1 MVDTS
6 DGGSRR
12 EATLPLP
19 FRPTEGRDAHVAG
32 PIDAGESM
40 TRRILCSG
48 LLALLLSSWG
58 NWAAATPN
66 RSRVLS
72 SPRARSIRV
81 SLHTRRHP
89 HRPST
94 PLLESL
100 VLPRPMPMRGPTPVG
115 AAAAILMDAG
125 TGEVLF
131 EQNADDPRP
140 PASITKIL
148 TALVILERGVLAD
161 TVVVSQAA
169 ASVGGYRLGLRRRQ
183 RISLEDLLS
192 AILIRSANDA
202 AVAAAEHVGS
212 GMAGFVTMM
221 NAKAQ
226 ELGMY
231 HSHFENPHG
240 LDEPG
245 HYTTA
250 RDMALLTR
258 VAMAHPYFAQLVR
271 TREAT
276 VTIWQL
282 GRRGLQARARTILS
296 HNKLLGR
303 LEGADGVKTGYTDA
317 AGRCLVASASRSG
330 QRMIAVLLKD
340 PQRWTDAATLLE
352 FGFGAAT
359 GTVLPVSEP
368 SRAAGTGGGHS

>member
-1 MVDTS
+1 
-6 DGGSRR
+6 
-12 EATLPLP
+12 
-19 FRPTEGRDAHVAG
+19 
-32 PIDAGESM
+32 M
-40 TRRILCSG
+40 TRRILCVG
-48 LLALLLSSWG
+48 LLVFVLFA
-58 NWAAATPN
+58 WANPPK
-66 RSRVLS
+66 V
-72 SPRARSIRV
+72 RSIRV
-81 SLHTRRHP
+81 SLHAKHRH
-89 HRPST
+89 RASA

-100 VLPRPMPMRGPTPVG
+100 TLPRPLSMQGLIQVN
-115 AAAAILMDAG
+115 AASAVLMDAV
-125 TGEVLF
+125 TGGVLF
-131 EQNADDPRP
+131 EQHADEPRP

-148 TALVILERGVLAD
+148 TALIILERGVLKD
-161 TVVVSQAA
+161 TVVVSQTAA
-169 ASVGGYRLGLRRRQ
+169 TVGGYRLGLRRGQ

-212 GMAGFVTMM
+212 GMAGFVAMM

-250 RDMALLTR
+250 RDMAVLTR
-258 VAMAHPYFAQLVR
+258 VAMTHPYFAQLVR
-271 TREAT
+271 TREAK
-276 VTIWQL
+276 VTIWQP
-282 GRRGLQARARTILS
+282 GPRGLRARDRTILS

-317 AGRCLVASASRSG
+317 AGRCLVASASRGS
-330 QRMIAVLLKD
+330 QRMIAVLLRD

-352 FGFGAAT
+352 FGFGTGT
-359 GTVLPVSEP
+359 GTVLPASEP
-368 SRAAGTGGGHS
+368 SRAAGTGGGQS

>member
-1 MVDTS
+1 
-6 DGGSRR
+6 
-12 EATLPLP
+12 
-19 FRPTEGRDAHVAG
+19 
-32 PIDAGESM
+32 M
-40 TRRILCSG
+40 TRRLLLCGG
-48 LLALLLSSWG
+48 LLAFLLSGWISTVP
-58 NWAAATPN
+58 AAPN
-66 RSRVLS
+66 RSGVLS
-72 SPRARSIRV
+72 PLGPRSIRV
-81 SLHTRRHP
+81 SIHMRHR
-89 HRPST
+89 HRAVP

-100 VLPRPMPMRGPTPVG
+100 DLPRSLPVQGPSQVS
-115 AAAAILMDAG
+115 AASAILMDAV

-131 EQNADDPRP
+131 EQNADEPRP

-169 ASVGGYRLGLRRRQ
+169 ASVGGYRLGLRRGQ
-183 RISLEDLLS
+183 RVSLEDLLS

-202 AVAAAEHVGS
+202 AEAAAEHVGA
-212 GMAGFVTMM
+212 GTAGFVAMM
-221 NAKAQ
+221 NAKAL

-258 VAMAHPYFAQLVR
+258 VAMEQPYFAQLVR
-271 TREAT
+271 TRETA
-276 VTIWQL
+276 VTIWQA
-282 GRRGLQARARTILS
+282 GPRGPQARVRMIQT

-303 LEGADGVKTGYTDA
+303 LDGADGVKTGYTDA
-317 AGRCLVASASRSG
+317 AGRCLVASASRGG

-340 PQRWTDAATLLE
+340 SQRWMDAAKLLE

-359 GTVLPVSEP
+359 GAVLPVSDP
-368 SRAAGTGGGHS
+368 WRTAGSGGGHS

>member
-1 MVDTS
+1 MPTCRGFVDV
-6 DGGSRR
+6 GG
-12 EATLPLP
+12 
-19 FRPTEGRDAHVAG
+19 
-32 PIDAGESM
+32 SM
-40 TRRILCSG
+40 TRRLLLCGG
-48 LLALLLSSWG
+48 LLAFMISGWVGSAP
-58 NWAAATPN
+58 AAPN
-66 RSRVLS
+66 RSGELR
-72 SPRARSIRV
+72 SPRARVVRV
-81 SLHTRRHP
+81 SLHARHR
-89 HRPST
+89 HRAS
-94 PLLESL
+94 LESL
-100 VLPRPMPMRGPTPVG
+100 SLPRSMSMTGPTQVS
-115 AAAAILMDAG
+115 AASAILMDAV

-131 EQNADDPRP
+131 EQNADEPRP

-169 ASVGGYRLGLRRRQ
+169 ASVGGYRLGLRRGQ
-183 RISLEDLLS
+183 RVSLEDLLS
-192 AILIRSANDA
+192 AVLIRSANDA
-202 AVAAAEHVGS
+202 AEAAAEHVGS
-212 GMAGFVTMM
+212 GLAGFVAMM

-226 ELGMY
+226 ELGMF

-271 TREAT
+271 TRETT
-276 VTIWQL
+276 VTIWQP
-282 GRRGLQARARTILS
+282 GPRGLQGRVRTILS

-317 AGRCLVASASRSG
+317 AGRCLVASASRGG

-340 PQRWTDAATLLE
+340 SQRWSDAATLLE

-359 GTVLPVSEP
+359 GAVLPVSEP
-368 SRAAGTGGGHS
+368 SHAAGAAGGHS